1 MPMLSVVTP
10 AFNMA
15 RYLPQTLDSVA
26 ALATPHEHI
35 VVDGA
40 SDDGTVELLRSRDDP
55 NLKWTSEPDR
65 GQTEAVN
72 KGLER
77 SRGELIGWL
86 NGDDAYVPGAV
97 DRAVAHLEHHPETM
111 AICGAISYVDESGA
125 VFRTLTPPRFRWR
138 RYLYL
143 GSFLPTPTVIF
154 RRRLLARAPSLNEA
168 YKDAADYDFYLRLLR
183 GAPVDLID
191 EPLVNFRY
199 HPSSKSTADVWT
211 QLDEAQSIRLGWARN
226 PIDRA
231 LMRSWEGAKRA
242 ILPRISSWPHPEPT
256 GAVKLLRRFGTR
268 D

>member
-1 MPMLSVVTP
+1 LLSVITP
-10 AFNMA
+10 TYNMA
-15 RYLPQTLDSVA
+15 RSLPETLDSVA
-26 ALATPHEHI
+26 ALGHPHEHL

-40 SDDGTVELLRSRDDP
+40 SDDGTVELLEDRDDP
-55 NLKWTSEPDR
+55 NLSWTSEPDQ
-65 GQTEAVN
+65 GQTHAVN

-86 NGDDAYVPGAV
+86 NGDDTYVTAAV
-97 DRAVAHLEHHPETM
+97 DRAVDHLERHPETM
-111 AICGAISYVDESGA
+111 AICGAINYVDESGA
-125 VFRTLTPPRFRWR
+125 VFRTLTPPRFSWR

-154 RRRLLARAPSLNEA
+154 RRRLLSRAPSLNEA
-168 YKDAADYDFYLRLLR
+168 YADAADYDFYLRLLR
-183 GAPVDLID
+183 GVRVDLID

-199 HPSSKSTADVWT
+199 HPTSKTSADVWT

-226 PIDRA
+226 PVDRA

-256 GAVKLLRRFGTR
+256 GAVSLLRRLGAR
-268 D
+268 S

>member
-1 MPMLSVVTP
+1 VLSVITP
-10 AFNMA
+10 TRNMA
-15 RYLPQTLDSVA
+15 RHLPEALDSVA
-26 ALATPHEHI
+26 ALRIPHEHV
-35 VVDGA
+35 VVDGS
-40 SDDGTVELLRSRDDP
+40 SDDGTVELLRGRDDP

-86 NGDDAYVPGAV
+86 NADDAYLPAAV
-97 DRAVAHLEHHPETM
+97 DRAAEHLERNPEAL
-111 AICGAISYVDESGA
+111 AICGAINYVDESGA
-125 VFRTLTPPRFRWR
+125 VFRTLTPPRFSWR

-154 RRRLLARAPSLNEA
+154 RRRLLAQAPSLNEA
-168 YKDAADYDFYLRLLR
+168 YADAADYDFYLRLLR
-183 GAPVDLID
+183 GARVDLID

-199 HPSSKSTADVWT
+199 HPTSKTTADVWT
-211 QLDEAQSIRLGWARN
+211 QLDEAQAIRLGWARN

-231 LMRSWEGAKRA
+231 VMRSWEAARRA

-256 GAVKLLRRFGTR
+256 GAVSLLRRLGTR
-268 D
+268 S